1 MNMTRHDLRSL
12 TMLLMGLACGGFAAF
27 GLHHFSA

>member
-1 MNMTRHDLRSL
+1 MRHDLRSL
-12 TMLLMGLACGGFAAF
+12 TMLLMGLACGGFAAL